1 MQTPAGYE
9 VIDGRFYPTDW
20 LQVVFNPSF
29 PSRIAHTV
37 VAFFITTSFVVLGV
51 GAYLMKRGRFA
62 EEGRTMLSMALW
74 LLTVLVPLQ
83 FFLGD
88 HHGLNTREHQPAKL
102 AAIEARWET
111 GRGVPLTLFAIPDA
125 KGEKNRFAIEVP
137 LLGSLILTHD
147 IDGEVKGLK
156 DFPADQRPP
165 VAIPFFAFRIM
176 VGCAVAMLAVVAL
189 GGWLRWRGEL
199 KLTPPPLFL
208 LLCQI
213 ATPIGFIA
221 VIAGWVVTEVG
232 RQPWTVYGLLRTA
245 DSVSPSLTGS
255 NVLTSLIAYMLVY
268 LFIYPSGVLLMWR
281 AVKKGPTASEEGNAT
296 IEAGRPLAPVLA
308 GANLG
313 GSGAK

>member
-1 MQTPAGYE
+1 
-9 VIDGRFYPTDW
+9 
-20 LQVVFNPSF
+20 
-29 PSRIAHTV
+29 
-37 VAFFITTSFVVLGV
+37 VA
-51 GAYLMKRGRFA
+51 AD
-62 EEGRTMLSMALW
+62 
-74 LLTVLVPLQ
+74 VLVPLQ

-111 GRGVPLTLFAIPDA
+111 GRGVPLTLFALPDA
-125 KGEKNRFAIEVP
+125 KAETNRYAIEIP
-137 LLGSLILTHD
+137 DLGSLILTHD

-296 IEAGRPLAPVLA
+296 IEAGRPVAPVLA